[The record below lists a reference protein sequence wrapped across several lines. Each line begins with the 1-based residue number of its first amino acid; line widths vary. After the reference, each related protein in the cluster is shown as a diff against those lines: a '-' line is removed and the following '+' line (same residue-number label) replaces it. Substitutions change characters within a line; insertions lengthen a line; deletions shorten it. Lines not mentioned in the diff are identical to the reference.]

1 MDDDNEFP
9 LPDGLTVDDLIRVC
23 DEASSHKQQC
33 TLPNN
38 ESTTKVEKD
47 VSINIVS
54 PMKKKKRIR
63 PHLIKE
69 IYSRPSSLGSKG
81 CKHCYCDPCQDDVFG
96 EFCVMSVYHFCLTFG
111 SNPDLDWTDCKC
123 AFEDSYKQIMRVS
136 IFLQT
141 NVYESNSDYLSVPEC
156 MVTNSLKEARRVF
169 ENKNNDLTQYEKK
182 YRSGAVFSMENNYH

>member
-54 PMKKKKRIR
+54 PMKKKKRIKLQKKSILNER
-63 PHLIKE
+63 CPKNVPFSNI
-69 IYSRPSSLGSKG
+69 SL
-81 CKHCYCDPCQDDVFG
+81 
-96 EFCVMSVYHFCLTFG
+96 
-111 SNPDLDWTDCKC
+111 
-123 AFEDSYKQIMRVS
+123 
-136 IFLQT
+136 
-141 NVYESNSDYLSVPEC
+141 
-156 MVTNSLKEARRVF
+156 
-169 ENKNNDLTQYEKK
+169 
-182 YRSGAVFSMENNYH
+182 